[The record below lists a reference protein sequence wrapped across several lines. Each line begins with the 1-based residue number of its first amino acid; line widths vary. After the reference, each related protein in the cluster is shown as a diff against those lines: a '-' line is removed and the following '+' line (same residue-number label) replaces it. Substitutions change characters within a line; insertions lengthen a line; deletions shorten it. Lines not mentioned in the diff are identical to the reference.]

1 MPYPKHHDLHQRI
14 QELLAAVV
22 DQWDQH
28 ALLGQELDWWRF
40 HEDIGELLARANKH
54 GREHLRYLLEIVPR
68 DPGGPAEMAARARSL
83 PRGIA
88 STRSSSLP
96 PQAFPR
102 RTS

>member
-1 MPYPKHHDLHQRI
+1 MPYPEHHALHQRI

-22 DQWDQH
+22 EQWDQH
-28 ALLGQELDWWRF
+28 ALLWQELDWWRF
-40 HEDIGELLARANKH
+40 HDDGALLARVQEH
-54 GREHLRYLLEIVPR
+54 SREHLRYLLEIVPR